1 MKKKSAA
8 MPFGSEA
15 LLSQLFI
22 SSNTGSN
29 ILTDMKECTTSAVY
43 CEKVCLRLQCN
54 YKQLWLNFITINEL
68 SLVIY
73 GYRISEGYEGPK

>member
-1 MKKKSAA
+1 MHKLKLRLGYMYLKELYVRFEILVRKLLLVKKKSAA

-29 ILTDMKECTTSAVY
+29 ILT
-43 CEKVCLRLQCN
+43 
-54 YKQLWLNFITINEL
+54 
-68 SLVIY
+68 
-73 GYRISEGYEGPK
+73 